1 MKACDPSFVAQM
13 LSRNT
18 ISVITYERGVG
29 ITQACGTGACASV
42 VASNKLNLVEKKV
55 MVTMSGGTLDIEI
68 CYDNNILMSGRA
80 DIVFEGQINFSGL
93 SNEKIIK

>member
-1 MKACDPSFVAQM
+1 
-13 LSRNT
+13 
-18 ISVITYERGVG
+18 
-29 ITQACGTGACASV
+29 
-42 VASNKLNLVEKKV
+42 

-93 SNEKIIK
+93 NNEKIIK